1 MALLPLPKLSYV
13 EEIKDTERVD
23 RVDLPTL
30 PAGDTGW
37 KAVPLTKVKK
47 PVQQKL
53 PVSEDKK
60 GYTPEYDAL
69 QYSGLVED
77 GQEWY
82 EADSDERKAITSDM
96 VKGNKLWIDSAKT
109 IYKDEEDRDF
119 AGTDEEAAE
128 WLLDRQA
135 KFNWD
140 ITDLALTTA
149 SSDDWDDKTKQAWL
163 DSMTIYDAMDADA
176 STWGSSAWHAITDP
190 TFLPSFLLGF
200 GVGGIAKTLGG
211 KGASLA
217 GKFAFKEV
225 LKNSLVKEGLR
236 KGLSKKAAIAL
247 AEKSSKGGGKAALSV
262 LGKESVLAARKEAA
276 KGLAKRQGMWAGG
289 IGAGYGATDD
299 ILRQAVE
306 RDIDPELEYDPLRT
320 VMAGGI
326 GGIAGGVIG
335 AGIPRVGEFIGRSK
349 IHRAAD
355 VPSGK
360 TDYGIE
366 KTFNE
371 TLEKAG
377 DDVLNIESTVDEAAD
392 RVSPDGFL
400 TLSAGKITE
409 KIKTPE
415 YKKHLKDEGFKNKS
429 NHVESL
435 LNLRFKN
442 VKKKVNKK
450 TGEIIFEASEK

>member
-1 MALLPLPKLSYV
+1 M
-13 EEIKDTERVD
+13 
-23 RVDLPTL
+23 
-30 PAGDTGW
+30 
-37 KAVPLTKVKK
+37 
-47 PVQQKL
+47 
-53 PVSEDKK
+53 
-60 GYTPEYDAL
+60 
-69 QYSGLVED
+69 
-77 GQEWY
+77 
-82 EADSDERKAITSDM
+82 
-96 VKGNKLWIDSAKT
+96 
-109 IYKDEEDRDF
+109 
-119 AGTDEEAAE
+119 
-128 WLLDRQA
+128 
-135 KFNWD
+135 
-140 ITDLALTTA
+140 
-149 SSDDWDDKTKQAWL
+149 
-163 DSMTIYDAMDADA
+163 
-176 STWGSSAWHAITDP
+176 
-190 TFLPSFLLGF
+190 
-200 GVGGIAKTLGG
+200 GG

-371 TLEKAG
+371 TLE
-377 DDVLNIESTVDEAAD
+377 
-392 RVSPDGFL
+392 
-400 TLSAGKITE
+400 
-409 KIKTPE
+409 
-415 YKKHLKDEGFKNKS
+415 
-429 NHVESL
+429 
-435 LNLRFKN
+435 
-442 VKKKVNKK
+442 
-450 TGEIIFEASEK
+450 